1 MLINLVCWFYL
12 LFLFRIF
19 FSSEAKKKH
28 NKCKNFNR
36 KFATKAKE
44 KIYFSKC
51 KSFYFRRHG
60 EVLDGEHV
68 L

>member
-19 FSSEAKKKH
+19 FSSEAKKSIT
-28 NKCKNFNR
+28 NVKNFNR

-51 KSFYFRRHG
+51 KSFYFRCHG
-60 EVLDGEHV
+60 EVSDGEHV